1 MSRSRSALSFLD
13 RRPVAAIAA
22 ALIAL
27 LALAGCE
34 SGTQEPEA
42 PTAEPVEFG
51 AEPTPEAP
59 EPSATP
65 SGSGATGAGGIAA
78 ERFPE
83 ALPET
88 AEAAIPSNFPSS
100 LPVYPNSVP
109 ALGMSGNVEGS
120 ERSAVQLLS
129 NDPPATVARF
139 YSDELEANGWEITAS
154 ESGASGESIT
164 ATNGSTTTVLF
175 FRASADG
182 GTDIFQLNEG
192 GV

>member
-1 MSRSRSALSFLD
+1 MSRSRFALSTFD
-13 RRPVAAIAA
+13 RRPFAAA

-34 SGTQEPEA
+34 SGNQEPDA
-42 PTAEPVEFG
+42 PTAEPAEFG
-51 AEPTPEAP
+51 AADMPEAD
-59 EPSATP
+59 PSAAAPSTP
-65 SGSGATGAGGIAA
+65 GATGPGGIAA
-78 ERFPE
+78 DRFPAE
-83 ALPET
+83 LPES

-100 LPVYPNSVP
+100 LPVYPNAAP

-120 ERSAVQLLS
+120 DRSAVQLLS
-129 NDPPATVARF
+129 NDPPEQVARF

-154 ESGASGESIT
+154 ESMPGGESIT

-175 FRASADG
+175 FRPSADG
-182 GTDIFQLNEG
+182 GTDIYQLNEG